1 MNCKNSCPAVRQVM
15 FPKDC
20 DPSGNIFGGIILS
33 HIDIAG
39 AIAAK
44 KLTVH
49 RLVTVSMDTIVLKKP
64 VLVGDI
70 LTCWAEVVEKGRTS
84 LKVKITVESE
94 RQGQVIPV
102 TEGYAKYVAVDKEHR
117 SIPWDSPAGTVA
129 QDSAAPVRARV
140 EPKSLTK
147 PILLQLAENDLSGAA
162 RRCPAVRQAMFPKD
176 TNPSGNIFGGII
188 LSHIDI
194 AGAIAAKQ
202 LTEHRVVTV
211 AMDTV
216 IFKKPVLIGDILTCW
231 TEVIKKGR
239 TSIQVKVTVEAERH
253 GEIISVTEGNA
264 TYVAVDKDHKPVPWN
279 TPLGT
284 TADQVASGEVTVP
297 AHDSDSEQDC
307 GCNHGPVQPEAEPVE
322 GAAKKKKKNKGK
334 DKPKTDKKK
343 KKNNKKEK
351 KGKKKKHGKKNK

>member
-49 RLVTVSMDTIVLKKP
+49 RLVTVTMDTIVLKKP

-70 LTCWAEVVEKGRTS
+70 LTCWAEVVKKGRTS

-94 RQGQVIPV
+94 RQGQIIPV
-102 TEGYAKYVAVDKEHR
+102 TEGYATYVAVDKEHR

-129 QDSAAPVRARV
+129 ADSAPAVAT
-140 EPKSLTK
+140 EIATKIAPKSLTK
-147 PILLQLAENDLSGAA
+147 PILLQLAEGNVSGAA

-264 TYVAVDKDHKPVPWN
+264 TYVAVDKDHSPVPWN

-284 TADQVASGEVTVP
+284 TAAQVASGEVTVP
-297 AHDSDSEQDC
+297 AHESEQDC
-307 GCNHGPVQPEAEPVE
+307 GCNHGPVQSEAEDQESKE
-322 GAAKKKKKNKGK
+322 GTFKKKNKKNKGK
-334 DKPKTDKKK
+334 DKDKPKKK
-343 KKNNKKEK
+343 KKKDKPKKD
-351 KGKKKKHGKKNK
+351 GKKK

>member
-49 RLVTVSMDTIVLKKP
+49 RLVTVTMDTIVLKKP

-70 LTCWAEVVEKGRTS
+70 LTCWAEVVKKGRTS

-94 RQGQVIPV
+94 RQGQIIPV
-102 TEGYAKYVAVDKEHR
+102 TEGYATYVAVDKEHR

-129 QDSAAPVRARV
+129 ADSAPAVAKTIAPN
-140 EPKSLTK
+140 LTK
-147 PILLQLAENDLSGAA
+147 PILLQLAEDNDSGAA

-284 TADQVASGEVTVP
+284 TAAQVASGEVTVP
-297 AHDSDSEQDC
+297 AHDSEQDC
-307 GCNHGPVQPEAEPVE
+307 GCNHGPVHSEVE
-322 GAAKKKKKNKGK
+322 GEEDTDKKKKKKNKEKKGK
-334 DKPKTDKKK
+334 DKPKRNK
-343 KKNNKKEK
+343 KKEK
-351 KGKKKKHGKKNK
+351 KGKKKDGKKKK

>member
-49 RLVTVSMDTIVLKKP
+49 RLVTVTMDTIVLKKP

-70 LTCWAEVVEKGRTS
+70 LTCWAEVVKKGRTS

-102 TEGYAKYVAVDKEHR
+102 TEGYATYVAVDKEHR

-129 QDSAAPVRARV
+129 EVSTAPVK
-140 EPKSLTK
+140 PKFAPILTK
-147 PILLQLAENDLSGAA
+147 PILLQLAEDNDSGAA

-284 TADQVASGEVTVP
+284 TADQVASGEVSVP

-307 GCNHGPVQPEAEPVE
+307 GCNHGPVQPKAEHVDE
-322 GAAKKKKKNKGK
+322 AAKKNKKKKSKNKPKK
-334 DKPKTDKKK
+334 DKPQKEKK
-343 KKNNKKEK
+343 NKKEK
-351 KGKKKKHGKKNK
+351 KGKKKKHGKKHK